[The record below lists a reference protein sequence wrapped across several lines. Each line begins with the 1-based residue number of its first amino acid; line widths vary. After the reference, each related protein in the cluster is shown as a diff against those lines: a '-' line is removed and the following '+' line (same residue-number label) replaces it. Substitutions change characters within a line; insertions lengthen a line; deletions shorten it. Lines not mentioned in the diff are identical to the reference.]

1 MRLRAWRFVTL
12 LLAALS
18 MGMAWAHALELGPK
32 MGLPE
37 SDYILVQGIYQEF
50 GRLGA
55 VIEPAAVVAAAILTI
70 LVRGR
75 PPAFTFSLAGA
86 VLLAAAFAV
95 WIAFVMPANADLA
108 IWDATGA
115 PADWQRIRDQWEY
128 AHLARF
134 LPQLAGF
141 CALLISV
148 LVETPGDEAA
158 T

>member
-1 MRLRAWRFVTL
+1 MRLRAWRFITL

-32 MGLPE
+32 MTLPE
-37 SDYILVQGIYQEF
+37 ADYILVQGTYQEF

-55 VIEPAAVVAAAILTI
+55 VIEPAAILAAVMLTL

-75 PPAFTFSLAGA
+75 QPAFRYSLAGA
-86 VLLAAAFAV
+86 VLLGVAFVV
-95 WIAFVMPANADLA
+95 WIAFVMPANTDLA
-108 IWDATGA
+108 AWDATGA

-134 LPQLAGF
+134 FLQLAGF
-141 CALLISV
+141 CALLLSV
-148 LVETPGDEAA
+148 LAETPGDEAA
-158 T
+158 

>member
-12 LLAALS
+12 TLAALS

-32 MGLPE
+32 MALAE

-55 VIEPAAVVAAAILTI
+55 VIEPAAILAAAILTF
-70 LVRGR
+70 LARGR
-75 PPAFTFSLAGA
+75 QPAFRFSLAGA
-86 VLLAAAFAV
+86 ALLALAFVV
-95 WIAFVMPANADLA
+95 WIAFVMPANAELA
-108 IWDATGA
+108 VWDATGA

-134 LPQLAGF
+134 LLQLAGF
-141 CALLISV
+141 CALLLSV
-148 LVETPGDEAA
+148 LAETPGDEAA
-158 T
+158 G

>member
-12 LLAALS
+12 TLAALS

-32 MGLPE
+32 MALPAP
-37 SDYILVQGIYQEF
+37 DYILVQGIYQEF

-55 VIEPAAVVAAAILTI
+55 VIEPAAILAAAILTF
-70 LVRGR
+70 LARR
-75 PPAFTFSLAGA
+75 RQPAFRYSLAGA
-86 VLLAAAFAV
+86 VFLAAAFVV
-95 WIAFVMPANADLA
+95 WIAFVMPANAELA
-108 IWDATGA
+108 VWDATSA

-134 LPQLAGF
+134 LLQLAGF

-158 T
+158 A

>member
-1 MRLRAWRFVTL
+1 MRLRAWRFATL

-32 MGLPE
+32 MALPA

-55 VIEPAAVVAAAILTI
+55 VIEPAAIVAAAILTF

-75 PPAFTFSLAGA
+75 QPAFGFSLAGA
-86 VLLAAAFAV
+86 VLLAVAFAV

-108 IWDATGA
+108 IWDATEA
-115 PADWQRIRDQWEY
+115 PADWQRIRSQWEY

-134 LPQLAGF
+134 ILQLAGY

-158 T
+158 A